1 MVESRLPDSIS
12 FPAMH
17 SERLILKS
25 PLREVRLAPQQPT
38 PPVESLEVE
47 RQAYQRGRQEAE
59 KELRVQMIQQRAEL
73 GQLQQGVFRCL
84 SNSVLDVR
92 RQSEVMLID
101 LALEVAV
108 KMVASI
114 PISKEL
120 VANRVREALDQAD
133 ASSEI
138 VVHLHPED
146 IRLLDQ
152 IPPQDQPGAGG
163 LCPVRIAQDSTVERG
178 GCRVLT
184 AFGVIDNQ
192 PGTTVR
198 RIREA
203 LVAE

>member
-1 MVESRLPDSIS
+1 
-12 FPAMH
+12 MH
-17 SERLILKS
+17 CERLTLTS
-25 PLREVRLAPQQPT
+25 PIREVRLVPQQLLPAGGNA
-38 PPVESLEVE
+38 EAE

-59 KELRVQMIQQRAEL
+59 KELRAQMIQQRAEL
-73 GQLQQGVFRCL
+73 GQLQQGVLRSL
-84 SNSVLDVR
+84 SNSLLDVR

-108 KMVASI
+108 KMVASF

-120 VANRVREALDQAD
+120 VATRVREALDQAD

-138 VVHLHPED
+138 AVHLHPED
-146 IRLLDQ
+146 ARLLDQ
-152 IPPQDQPGAGG
+152 IAPQEQPGAGG

-192 PGTTVR
+192 PGTILR
-198 RIREA
+198 RIRESM
-203 LVAE
+203 VVE